1 MKFYFIF
8 MIVIVLAIVFYSV
21 DAVEIFDI
29 VVSDKPIIRDE
40 AIIIQCSSL
49 KNIDLF
55 WSCNFIKHK
64 C

>member
-40 AIIIQCSSL
+40 AIIEY
-49 KNIDLF
+49 KVRV
-55 WSCNFIKHK
+55 
-64 C
+64 